1 MLSFSQDVTRGGVK
15 VDTGRDEATGDIVS
29 RLSLARAVPG
39 DTGNYSCHLLDR
51 PRGAHGDIRGL
62 SDQVVFFV

>member
-1 MLSFSQDVTRGGVK
+1 M
-15 VDTGRDEATGDIVS
+15 DTGRDEATGDIVS